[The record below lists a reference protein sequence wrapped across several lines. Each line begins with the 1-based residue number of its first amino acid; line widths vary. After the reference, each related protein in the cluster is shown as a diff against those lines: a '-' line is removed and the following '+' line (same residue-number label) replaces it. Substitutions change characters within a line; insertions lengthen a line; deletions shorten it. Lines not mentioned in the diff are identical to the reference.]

1 MRARWALQLSCLM
14 LAGVAVAAA
23 DWPQF
28 LGPQRNGVYAGPPL
42 ATSWPAGGPRKVWE
56 KHVGQG
62 FAGPV
67 VAGDRLILFH
77 RVGREEVVD
86 ALDAKTG
93 APRWHF
99 AYPTAYRDDFGFDEG
114 PRAVPVVSGNRV
126 YTFGA
131 EGRLQALD
139 LATGRP
145 IWNVDTRMRFN
156 VRKGFFGAAGSPLV
170 EDGRVLANVGGTD
183 GTKGAGIVAFDA
195 ESGAVMWTATNH
207 EASYSSPVGATFGGK
222 RTAVFFTRSGLVGL
236 DPSNGSILFQ
246 RMWRSR
252 SASSVN
258 AATPLVI
265 GDLIFISA
273 TYETGAAVVR
283 VQGSE
288 LKELWSSDEV
298 LSNHYATSVHA
309 NGYLYGFHGRQE
321 FNPSFRAV
329 ELATGTVKW
338 SVDKFHAGTVTLAGD
353 KLLILRETGELIL
366 AAATPQKF
374 QPLAQAQILPP
385 TIRATPAVSD
395 GFLYIRNTDTPDA
408 ILVCF
413 DLRATAG

>member
-1 MRARWALQLSCLM
+1 
-14 LAGVAVAAA
+14 
-23 DWPQF
+23 
-28 LGPQRNGVYAGPPL
+28 
-42 ATSWPAGGPRKVWE
+42 
-56 KHVGQG
+56 
-62 FAGPV
+62 
-67 VAGDRLILFH
+67 
-77 RVGREEVVD
+77 
-86 ALDAKTG
+86 
-93 APRWHF
+93 
-99 AYPTAYRDDFGFDEG
+99 
-114 PRAVPVVSGNRV
+114 
-126 YTFGA
+126 
-131 EGRLQALD
+131 
-139 LATGRP
+139 
-145 IWNVDTRMRFN
+145 
-156 VRKGFFGAAGSPLV
+156 
-170 EDGRVLANVGGTD
+170 
-183 GTKGAGIVAFDA
+183 
-195 ESGAVMWTATNH
+195 
-207 EASYSSPVGATFGGK
+207 
-222 RTAVFFTRSGLVGL
+222 
-236 DPSNGSILFQ
+236 
-246 RMWRSR
+246 
-252 SASSVN
+252 VN
-258 AATPLVI
+258 AATPVVI

-395 GFLYIRNTDTPDA
+395 GFLYIRNTDTPDP